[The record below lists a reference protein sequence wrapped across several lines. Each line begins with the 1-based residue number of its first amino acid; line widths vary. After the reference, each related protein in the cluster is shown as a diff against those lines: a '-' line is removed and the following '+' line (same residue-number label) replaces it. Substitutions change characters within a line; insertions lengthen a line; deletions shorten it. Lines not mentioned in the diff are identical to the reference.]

1 MNRVCVSCGI
11 EVHPALDSCPLC
23 GAPLPPVD
31 EPVGETVYPPYPS
44 RGRKAAPPSRWKP
57 LVLLFERLAPWTAA
71 FLVALNLLTSSSS
84 PWSLY
89 PAGAILA
96 LVALLRGSRSLRSPR
111 ASYAIL
117 LVEGLSL
124 AYLGLLAFLGPT
136 HAWYFQYLLPSVA
149 LGGGAALAVTTAK
162 SRRPLKKA
170 YAPLLIQAVLGLLS
184 YPLARLAG
192 GAPDAIFGGI
202 VSFASIAAIAL
213 VGKSAR
219 RWWKNE
225 ARRKL
230 LL

>member
-1 MNRVCVSCGI
+1 MNRHCQACGV
-11 EVHPALDSCPLC
+11 EVHPALGECPLC
-23 GAPLPPVD
+23 GSPLPPAEGQD
-31 EPVGETVYPPYPS
+31 GETVYPPYPS
-44 RGRKAAPPSRWKP
+44 RGQKAAAPSRWGR
-57 LVLLFERLAPWTAA
+57 LALLFERLAPWAAA
-71 FLVALNLLTSSSS
+71 FLVALNLLASPSS

-89 PAGAILA
+89 PACAILA
-96 LVALLRGSRSLRSPR
+96 LVALLRGLRSLRSPR

-124 AYLGLLAFLGPT
+124 AYLGLVAFLGPT

-149 LGGGAALAVTTAK
+149 LGGGAALAVATAK

-170 YAPLLIQAVLGLLS
+170 YAPLLAQAALGILS

-202 VSFASIAAIAL
+202 VSFASIAAFAL

-219 RWWKNE
+219 RWWRSE
-225 ARRKL
+225 AKRKL

>member
-1 MNRVCVSCGI
+1 L
-11 EVHPALDSCPLC
+11 A
-23 GAPLPPVD
+23 
-31 EPVGETVYPPYPS
+31 PVGGAADETFNTPYPS
-44 RGRKAAPPSRWKP
+44 REKKAAAPSRWRR
-57 LVLLFERLAPWTAA
+57 LALLFEGIAPWGAA
-71 FLVALNLLTSSSS
+71 FLVVLNLLTSPSS

-96 LVALLRGSRSLRSPR
+96 LVALLRGLRSLRSPR

-149 LGGGAALAVTTAK
+149 LGGGAALAVATAK
-162 SRRPLKKA
+162 SRRPLKKT
-170 YAPLLIQAVLGLLS
+170 YAPLLIQSVLGALS

-192 GAPDAIFGGI
+192 GAPDAIFGGM
-202 VSFASIAAIAL
+202 VSFASIAAFAL

-219 RWWKNE
+219 RWWKSE

>member
-1 MNRVCVSCGI
+1 MNRHCEACGVD
-11 EVHPALDSCPLC
+11 VHPALGECPLC
-23 GAPLPPVD
+23 GAALPLVAGQ
-31 EPVGETVYPPYPS
+31 EGACRPYPS
-44 RGRKAAPPSRWKP
+44 QTRKAAPPSRWGR
-57 LVLLFERLAPWTAA
+57 LALLFGRFAPWAAA
-71 FLVALNLLTSSSS
+71 FLVALNLLARSPF

-96 LVALLRGSRSLRSPR
+96 LAALLRGLRSLRSPR

-124 AYLGLLAFLGPT
+124 AYLGLVAFLGPT
-136 HAWYFQYLLPSVA
+136 HAWYFQYLLPSFA
-149 LGGGAALAVTTAK
+149 LAGGAALAAATAK
-162 SRRPLKKA
+162 SRRPLKKT
-170 YAPLLIQAVLGLLS
+170 YAPLLIQAVLGALS

-202 VSFASIAAIAL
+202 VSFASIAAAAL

-219 RWWKNE
+219 RWWKSE